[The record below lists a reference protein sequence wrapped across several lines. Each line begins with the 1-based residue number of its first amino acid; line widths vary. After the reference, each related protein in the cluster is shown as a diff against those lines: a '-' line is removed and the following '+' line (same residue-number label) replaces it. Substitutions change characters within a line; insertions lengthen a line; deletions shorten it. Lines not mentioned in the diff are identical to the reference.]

1 MLLGRTA
8 RSRNWL
14 AEAFSKV
21 RAPYNSLSAP
31 ETCTG
36 LTPTMNQIL
45 ACVSCLLFLVA
56 GSWGQSPSTTMA
68 IGAGG
73 TFALPIYTRW
83 FDDYQK
89 LHPNLQLH
97 YLAVGSGEGI
107 RQVTTG
113 AVDFGGSDLPM
124 TDREMVASRV
134 KVSHFPTVL
143 GAVVP
148 VYNLPG
154 LEKPLNLTP
163 QTLAGIFLGTIRK
176 WNHPAIAA
184 INSGVT
190 LPSNE
195 IVVVHRIEPSGTTYV
210 WTDYLSKANLKW
222 RIQVGKGAEV
232 RWRTG
237 MAARGN
243 GGVVDAVKSTTYSIG
258 YCELTYALQNGVS
271 YGLVQNAAGKFIRA
285 NSKSMTAAAAGAA
298 FRMPDDFRV
307 SITNAAGIDAYPI
320 STFTWL
326 LVPTRIEGDKKPIL
340 KDLLRWMLTSGQD
353 SSIESLGYA
362 RLPGGIVQKE
372 LDALEQIE

>member
-1 MLLGRTA
+1 M
-8 RSRNWL
+8 
-14 AEAFSKV
+14 V
-21 RAPYNSLSAP
+21 
-31 ETCTG
+31 
-36 LTPTMNQIL
+36 
-45 ACVSCLLFLVA
+45 
-56 GSWGQSPSTTMA
+56 

-83 FDDYQK
+83 LEDYQK

-113 AVDFGGSDLPM
+113 AIDFGGSDLPM
-124 TDREMVASRV
+124 TDREMAASKV
-134 KVSHFPTVL
+134 NVSHFPIVL

-148 VYNLPG
+148 AYNVPG
-154 LEKPLNLTP
+154 PEKPLNFTP
-163 QTLAGIFLGTIRK
+163 QVLAGIFLGSIVK

-184 INSGVT
+184 VNSGVT

-195 IVVVHRIEPSGTTYV
+195 IVVVHRVEPSGTTYV

-222 RIQVGKGAEV
+222 RTQVGKGAEV

-258 YCELTYALQNGVS
+258 YCELTYALQNAVS

-285 NSKSMTAAAAGAA
+285 DPKSVTAAAAGVT
-298 FRMPDDFRV
+298 FRIPGDFRV
-307 SITNAAGIDAYPI
+307 SITNAPGIDAYPI

-326 LVPTRIEGDKKPIL
+326 LLPTKIEGDKKPIL
-340 KDLLRWMLTSGQD
+340 RDLVYWMLTSGQN
-353 SSIESLGYA
+353 SQIESLGYA
-362 RLPGGIVQKE
+362 RLPGEIVHQE